1 LTHGCRLGITEAMV
15 RVPAHSFL
23 ASLIVVTPLAL
34 SACADAPREM
44 RFDTPE
50 ATLETLLGAFGVEDQ
65 TQEEVQRHLRS
76 RGRFDLQDEETYHAC
91 FVDFDGPASEA
102 LAGYVFGTVA
112 AGKDQLRI
120 VHVGDKVHV
129 YPDPERRER
138 YVVMFNTDT
147 GYRISLR
154 ESVPAEVRRALLQ
167 EHERIDN
174 RNRRAGAVLE

>member
-1 LTHGCRLGITEAMV
+1 MFLTSGTGLAITEAMV
-15 RVPAHSFL
+15 RVGAHIL
-23 ASLIVVTPLAL
+23 LMAPMVL
-34 SACADAPREM
+34 SACADAPRDM

-50 ATLETLLGAFGVEDQ
+50 ATLDTLLGAFGVEDQ
-65 TQEEVQRHLRS
+65 TQEEVQRHLQS

-120 VHVGDKVHV
+120 VQVGDNVHV
-129 YPDPERRER
+129 YPDPERREHH
-138 YVVMFNTDT
+138 VVMVNTDT

-154 ESVPAEVRRALLQ
+154 ESVPAEVRRALMA
-167 EHERIDN
+167 EHERIDT